1 MSGRQPQPQP
11 QPRALAEPE
20 PVFAEPWQAQAF
32 AIAVELHRRGLFTW
46 REWADALAAEI
57 AADTMVAGAART
69 VTEAEAPAS
78 AHATAAP
85 AGAGHAYYAQWL
97 AALEKLVAAKGAG
110 SGEELERTRRAWAR
124 AAARTPHGQAIE
136 LRDADD

>member
-1 MSGRQPQPQP
+1 MSGGPPQL
-11 QPRALAEPE
+11 QPRAVAEPE

-57 AADTMVAGAART
+57 AADTTAGGAAGT
-69 VTEAEAPAS
+69 VAEDAASAS
-78 AHATAAP
+78 AHATAP
-85 AGAGHAYYAQWL
+85 PPGAGHAYYAQWL

-110 SGEELERTRRAWAR
+110 SGDELERTRRAWAR
-124 AAARTPHGQAIE
+124 AAERTPHGQAIE
-136 LRDADD
+136 LRDADH